1 MVDIFVCLFI
11 YLIMFNIAG
20 WYKVILLFKEL
31 IYIGLVS
38 KKRLLESNKIFLFF
52 LTISINCNVF
62 F

>member
-52 LTISINCNVF
+52 
-62 F
+62 